1 MKIEDQLKEIREIV
15 YKSRETTERLEA
27 NWDKDRKDFSEFQN
41 RLGHLE
47 QEVKSLKE
55 VLSRIPE
62 RTKEKVEEAVKPVTN
77 ETKDLKEAI
86 VDKKMIAI
94 STDKVKNQ
102 LKRWWQFW
110 R

>member
-47 QEVKSLKE
+47 QEVKSVKE
-55 VLSRIPE
+55 VLNRIPE
-62 RTKEKVEEAVKPVTN
+62 KTKEKVEEAVKPVTN
-77 ETKDLKEAI
+77 ETKDLKEVI